1 MTLTADT
8 GNSATCVLTST
19 GLVGAGVREIGSN
32 TQTGLAIPDD
42 ILTTTVRETCIPGDL
57 YKPGTIEITLE
68 HDVNVLP
75 PAPHTKDTLTITQ
88 PLEPGSVLGRSTIAG
103 TGFILERTNTGYKN
117 NEIMV
122 SSYIWQWDGK
132 TGPTHTPEA

>member
-8 GNSATCVLTST
+8 GNSATCVLTSA
-19 GLVGAGVREIGSN
+19 GLVGAGVREIG
-32 TQTGLAIPDD
+32 GLEQAGEKIDD
-42 ILTTTVRETCIPGDL
+42 SLITTTTRKTYIPGDL
-57 YKPGTIEITLE
+57 YEPGTVEVTLE

-75 PAPHTKDTLTITQ
+75 PAPHTTDTLTITY
-88 PLEPGSVLGRSTIAG
+88 PLEPGSVLGRSTLAG
-103 TGFILERTNTGYKN
+103 TGFILSRSLPMLKN

-122 SSYIWQWDGK
+122 SKYVFQFNGK